1 MNEANISNPLSH
13 CILCITGIMLNQV
26 KTPIRTYLLA
36 MEELESQDGQD
47 SIGVSGIEVMVMPI
61 VCMKIFQ

>member
-1 MNEANISNPLSH
+1 
-13 CILCITGIMLNQV
+13 MLNQV